1 MITLNSG
8 MERKQTK
15 YASIPVFSLYFLI
28 VVHENETKS
37 HKQITMKV
45 LPTIFEKQDN
55 SFPAT
60 VTKAP
65 NILTQNS
72 Q

>member
-1 MITLNSG
+1 MTLNSG

-15 YASIPVFSLYFLI
+15 YVSIFSLYYFLK

-45 LPTIFEKQDN
+45 LPTIYEKHDN

-65 NILTQNS
+65 NILTQNT

>member
-1 MITLNSG
+1 MTLNSG

-15 YASIPVFSLYFLI
+15 YASIFSLYFLI

-45 LPTIFEKQDN
+45 LPTIYMYEKQDN

-60 VTKAP
+60 MTKAP
-65 NILTQNS
+65 NILTKNTQ
-72 Q
+72 

>member
-1 MITLNSG
+1 MTLNSG

-15 YASIPVFSLYFLI
+15 YASIFSHYFLI
-28 VVHENETKS
+28 VVHENETRS
-37 HKQITMKV
+37 HKQIKMKV
-45 LPTIFEKQDN
+45 LPTIYEKQDN

-65 NILTQNS
+65 NILTQNT

>member
-1 MITLNSG
+1 MTLNSG

-15 YASIPVFSLYFLI
+15 YTSIFSLYFLI

-45 LPTIFEKQDN
+45 LPTIYEKQDN
-55 SFPAT
+55 SFPVT

-65 NILTQNS
+65 NILTQNT